1 MIADLKDENEQVRAQ
16 STWDRGL
23 KGDHLAVEALNAAMK
38 DQSKDV
44 RKKAAWALGLILM
57 RDGKAADKA
66 ADLDLNLNKDVEA
79 VDEKEAD
86 DDTIGGVRVPGNVSI
101 PIPVPTPTPMPNVN
115 VSIPIPVPIPIPI
128 PNVNVTPRVV
138 VAPDGNLPSKTK
150 SKQKEK

>member
-66 ADLDLNLNKDVEA
+66 ADLDLNLNKDVDRE
-79 VDEKEAD
+79 DDKETD
-86 DDTIGGVRVPGNVSI
+86 DGVVGGVRVPGDAAI
-101 PIPVPTPTPMPNVN
+101 
-115 VSIPIPVPIPIPI
+115 
-128 PNVNVTPRVV
+128 
-138 VAPDGNLPSKTK
+138 
-150 SKQKEK
+150 